1 MKIIISNSSSVPIY
15 EQIKIQ
21 IIEQIINDELHE
33 DEMLPSIRNLS
44 KDIKISLM
52 TIKKAYDQ
60 LEEEG
65 FIVSITGKGTFV
77 APKNTGLALEQAK
90 KEIEEHIGKAIDIA
104 LKFDIEKQEINEII
118 DILYG
123 SDKE

>member
-90 KEIEEHIGKAIDIA
+90 KEIEAHIGKAIDIA

>member
-15 EQIKIQ
+15 EQIKNQ
-21 IIEQIINDELHE
+21 IVEQIMSDELKE

-60 LEEEG
+60 LEEDG
-65 FIVSITGKGTFV
+65 YIISITGKGTFV
-77 APKNTGLALEQAK
+77 APKNTELALEQAK
-90 KEIEEHIGKAIDIA
+90 KEIEEHLDKVVELAT
-104 LKFDIEKQEINEII
+104 KFNISKKEINEII
-118 DILYG
+118 NILYG
-123 SDKE
+123 SDN